1 MSGAHLIDVKE
12 VSIHFG
18 GIVAIDKLSMHADT
32 GEILAI
38 IGPNGAGKTTL
49 FNLLSGVYQP
59 TFGEVVFKGH
69 SIKGLK
75 PHTLVERGIARTF
88 QNIRLFPDLTV
99 LENVM
104 IGHQCRSRE
113 GLLGTLIHSKKIMK
127 QRVNMIERCDEILE
141 LVKLKDSMEELAAGL
156 PYGKQRLLEIARAL
170 ATECEILLLDEPAAG
185 MNSQERTEL
194 IALIRTIS
202 KDLNKT
208 IILIEHDLELVMDIS
223 DRIMVLDYGRKIA
236 EGLPQEIQNNPKVI
250 EAYIGTDDDELEEG
264 GYAAVGEY

>member
-1 MSGAHLIDVKE
+1 MSGTHLIEVKE

-18 GIVAIDKLSMHADT
+18 GIVAIDKLSMHADK

-59 TFGEVVFKGH
+59 TYGEVVFKGH
-69 SIKGLK
+69 SVKGFK
-75 PHTLVERGIARTF
+75 PHTLVEKGIARTF
-88 QNIRLFPDLTV
+88 QNIRLFPNLTV

-104 IGHQCRSRE
+104 VGHQCRSRE

-127 QRVNMIERCDEILE
+127 QRVNMIERCEELLE
-141 LVKLKDSMEELAAGL
+141 LVKLKDSMEELATSL

-170 ATECEILLLDEPAAG
+170 ATECEVLLLDEPAAG

-194 IALIRTIS
+194 IALIRKIS
-202 KDLNKT
+202 KDLHKT

-250 EAYIGTDDDELEEG
+250 EAYIGSDEDELEEG